1 MRTFGKISAAIAVT
15 LVVGAAAL
23 ATTVHRAAPV
33 SSAEAQAAPGSEMR
47 LCIGPARVTLGGE
60 RLAAL
65 AFGGEGC
72 RSTVMNVVGFAVLRT
87 GAEMALDL
95 TRP

>member
-1 MRTFGKISAAIAVT
+1 
-15 LVVGAAAL
+15 
-23 ATTVHRAAPV
+23 
-33 SSAEAQAAPGSEMR
+33 MR